1 MYRLSQALKQHNWFA
16 VIVELLT
23 IVIGIFIALQVDA
36 WNNARLKQQDVEF
49 QLTRIRED
57 ANSIYAQL
65 DEEIDI
71 AYRQLEHIGI
81 TMGVLDGLPLTK
93 ENKAQF
99 MEGIQAS
106 YQQRGVDI
114 DIPGLQL
121 LYDSG
126 DIDLVSDERV
136 RNALITHL
144 SRRRVAN
151 DIFAHQRKLWDMNL
165 ERVFVGLAFSF
176 AEFDRDAR
184 SVRVLLDVDVDQLRS
199 DVEFRRALSR
209 VARMQNHTLAGLRS
223 ARESIGQV
231 IAALDN

>member
-16 VIVELLT
+16 VIVELVT
-23 IVIGIFIALQVDA
+23 IVIGIFVALQVDA

-65 DEEIDI
+65 DEEIDN
-71 AYRQLEHIGI
+71 AYGQLEHIGI
-81 TMGVLDGLPLTK
+81 TMSVLDGVPLTD
-93 ENKAQF
+93 ENKEQF
-99 MEGIQAS
+99 MAGLRAS
-106 YQQRGVDI
+106 YQQRGVNI

-144 SRRRVAN
+144 SRRRVGN
-151 DIFAHQRKLWDMNL
+151 DILAHQRKLWDMNL
-165 ERVFVGLAFSF
+165 ERVFDGLAFSF
-176 AEFDRDAR
+176 AEFDGDAR
-184 SVRVLLDVDVDQLRS
+184 SVRFLLDVDVDQLRS